1 MKPFSTGL
9 VTAALVVGLAGSVT
23 AYRSAADGEAA
34 TTLVPSASTAP
45 APPSRP
51 AREAG
56 VRWAPCTPPAELVR
70 GVCVTEVVRTVVVPP
85 SPSQRVVGVAGT
97 ASAATTDDD
106 AWDDDDQTD
115 QDGEDDDG
123 DEGDEGEDD

>member
-34 TTLVPSASTAP
+34 ATLVPSASTAP

-85 SPSQRVVGVAGT
+85 SPSQRVIGVAGT
-97 ASAATTDDD
+97 ASAATGDDD
-106 AWDDDDQTD
+106 AWDDDQTV
-115 QDGEDDDG
+115 QDGEDS
-123 DEGDEGEDD
+123 EGDEGEDD